1 MSACRWTSSGDSPIR
16 TSLSVGLDG
25 LPHILLI
32 EGALYINVSLTCAAH
47 IKADSA
53 DLNNIAPLFY
63 GFIDSLH
70 EYGFLSPPDSLVACG
85 FLAPS
90 DSLNLIGFLLPIDSL
105 DNSGFLSTN
114 DSLTLPGF
122 LAIFDSLPTHGFL
135 VFCDSLVQSGFLVYH
150 DSLPYFGFLKP
161 SDSLEYFGFLNLIDS
176 AGMNMSMLFFV
187 VLFVYFQPFDFSPRD
202 I

>member
-32 EGALYINVSLTCAAH
+32 EGALYIKVSLTCAAH

-105 DNSGFLSTN
+105 NCSGFL
-114 DSLTLPGF
+114 P
-122 LAIFDSLPTHGFL
+122 AFDSLSVCGFL
-135 VFCDSLVQSGFLVYH
+135 RVSDSLVHDGFLYT
-150 DSLPYFGFLKP
+150 
-161 SDSLEYFGFLNLIDS
+161 SDSTC
-176 AGMNMSMLFFV
+176 MNMTMLFFV
-187 VLFVYFQPFDFSPRD
+187 ILFVYFKPFDFSPGN